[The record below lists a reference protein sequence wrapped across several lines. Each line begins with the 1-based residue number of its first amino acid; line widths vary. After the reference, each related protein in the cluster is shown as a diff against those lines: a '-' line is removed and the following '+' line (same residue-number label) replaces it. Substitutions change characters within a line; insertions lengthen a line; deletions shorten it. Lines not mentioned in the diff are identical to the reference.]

1 MKQAEFATLLDKIQE
16 QEREV
21 RKAGQAEYAR
31 EADNC
36 FANFD
41 RIGKMLDLPRE
52 KVLWIYFY
60 KHIDGIVAHINGHK
74 SQREDVRGRIK
85 DARLYLALL
94 WGMLDDRQAWEEHG
108 KPLENYLDDL
118 ERASG
123 SEPEQLSLP
132 GLFQEAKELAS
143 HYELSGPRFTDI
155 VSCPDRGLDI

>member
-1 MKQAEFATLLDKIQE
+1 MKQAEFASLLDKIQE

-31 EADNC
+31 EEDNC

-85 DARLYLALL
+85 DARMYLALL
-94 WGMLDDRQAWEEHG
+94 WGMLDDAYEAPKTVMDVRAAEIA
-108 KPLENYLDDL
+108 
-118 ERASG
+118 RAS
-123 SEPEQLSLP
+123 
-132 GLFQEAKELAS
+132 EAMWSRPLTELM
-143 HYELSGPRFTDI
+143 GPRYSDI
-155 VSCPDRGLDI
+155 ALPPNHPSNSSGDDE

>member
-1 MKQAEFATLLDKIQE
+1 MKQAEFASLLDKIQE

-41 RIGKMLDLPRE
+41 RIGKMLNLPRE
-52 KVLWIYFY
+52 KVLWIYLF

-94 WGMLDDRQAWEEHG
+94 WGMLDDSEAGGEAQ
-108 KPLENYLDDL
+108 LD
-118 ERASG
+118 
-123 SEPEQLSLP
+123 LP
-132 GLFQEAKELAS
+132 GISQEVEMNKANG
-143 HYELSGPRFTDI
+143 HYQLSGPRFTDI